1 MSLQMVPSGRLLF
14 HVWDPS
20 GLCDAQLSHRRCFLD
35 SAQQPLSEGLQALLD
50 LSAELSWGAELSPHW
65 WVRSSVWT
73 GGLEGRRT
81 H

>member
-1 MSLQMVPSGRLLF
+1 MVLSGRLLF
-14 HVWDPS
+14 HGWDPW

-35 SAQQPLSEGLQALLD
+35 SAQQPLSEGLKGPQALLD
-50 LSAELSWGAELSPHW
+50 LNAELSWGAELSPHW